1 MGTVNYLDASLLNL
15 ITITFSLFF
24 IGVFGIVNRRNN
36 IILILIS
43 IELMFLSI
51 NANFIVFSTYLDDI
65 FGQVFSLFVLTVA
78 ASEAAIALAILV
90 VYYRL
95 RNTAAVDSLIS
106 LKG

>member
-24 IGVFGIVNRRNN
+24 MGVFGIVNRRNN

-51 NANFIVFSTYLDDI
+51 NANFIVFSNYLDDL
-65 FGQVFSLFVLTVA
+65 FGQIFSLFVLTVA

-95 RNTAAVDSLIS
+95 RNTAAVDSLVS